1 MSNES
6 MKTLAAIQAL
16 TLRDLEEASDEQ
28 IRAEFV
34 EDGQDPDLV
43 AREVAESLD
52 SVVAEF
58 MRNRVAATKAVRKA
72 TESPI
77 ERIRPSIQK
86 IKEIVQRAFEVEP
99 SLATA
104 YRKGT
109 KQSDNDWISTF
120 DDLVLLGKIDP
131 DEHVD

>member
-16 TLRDLEEASDEQ
+16 MLRDLEEASDEQ
-28 IRAEFV
+28 VRAEFV
-34 EDGQDPDLV
+34 EDGP
-43 AREVAESLD
+43 ESMD
-52 SVVAEF
+52 SVVADF
-58 MRNRVAATKAVRKA
+58 MRNRMAATKAVRKA

-99 SLATA
+99 NLATA

-109 KQSDNDWISTF
+109 KQSDNDWISTY

-131 DEHVD
+131 NEHAD